1 MRGRNAPHVYTTLYP
16 CWHKSKLV
24 MTTREGYIGI
34 VQAPRVYNN
43 LPLLAQEETSRIN
56 EREMSSFNRF
66 VLNNLS

>member
-1 MRGRNAPHVYTTLYP
+1 
-16 CWHKSKLV
+16 